1 MQTRTIK
8 RIFTNMD
15 GALLNSKGQVSE
27 RNARRIRRADIPIT
41 LVSARAPMEMRE
53 AIELLGLQGPQVGF
67 NGGLIWGCQSSNS
80 SAAHQDYFQADRG
93 NDFTGGAVAFSAGQ
107 VSVIMTWIIGIV
119 IQ

>member
-53 AIELLGLQGPQVGF
+53 AIELLGLQGPLVGF
-67 NGGLIWGCQSSNS
+67 NGGLIYEVVN
-80 SAAHQDYFQADRG
+80 HQIRPLLMMIIFKQVKFQLL
-93 NDFTGGAVAFSAGQ
+93 
-107 VSVIMTWIIGIV
+107 
-119 IQ
+119 

>member
-41 LVSARAPMEMRE
+41 LVSARAPMGCVR
-53 AIELLGLQGPQVGF
+53 LLNCWVCKVRKWALMV
-67 NGGLIWGCQSSNS
+67 
-80 SAAHQDYFQADRG
+80 
-93 NDFTGGAVAFSAGQ
+93 V
-107 VSVIMTWIIGIV
+107 
-119 IQ
+119 